1 MSLQVKIN
9 SKAVRLPEGFE
20 LAINLKN
27 NLLDGDREDATY
39 PMEVNLA
46 SNRQVFGFVDRTH
59 TDMTEKLQ
67 AGVSFGPYQLLNGQC
82 VLTDVGDGNVEF
94 YISTEKNSFWGKARD
109 WMLDESCRG
118 QFTYSPGNIANTLE
132 QFYKSLKERMDYVV
146 CPVRDSYIKN
156 SLDTEVDF
164 YNYLEPGEEY
174 FSLHYQVKPIYFT
187 PFLRVTVVVK
197 RVLES
202 MGYTIGVDEFSSDEN
217 LKDLLIICRR
227 NPIDMNRGSE
237 DADKY
242 RYGEHLPRISV
253 YDFLREIEN
262 KFGYN
267 FIVDETTKNVDIR
280 RLNLS
285 LEKEVKVLDGVAKH
299 FLSDEDRVTGII
311 YKDASSNDELV
322 KSLEYFL
329 SYVFGEE
336 EDAETVECISTIV
349 GVASDV
355 KTFVRPNVK
364 PDYKYE
370 YRFAAFQEEFGDGY
384 ERVEQV
390 SKELRFS
397 IYRGMI
403 KSVPV
408 DGSGRSYEFYYPV
421 ASPIAES
428 DGNGT
433 FSLLWNGVDDGLSE
447 YVKERALLL
456 IGAEQHHEF
465 YVCPDIKNLDN
476 LQDFFSCVL
485 VIRNRRYMCYE
496 QEIVLN
502 GNSIVSHLVRC
513 YPL

>member
-9 SKAVRLPEGFE
+9 SNAVRLPEDFE
-20 LAINLKN
+20 LAISLKN

-39 PMEVNLA
+39 PMEVNLV
-46 SNRQVFGFVDRTH
+46 SNRQVFGFVDRPH
-59 TDMTEKLQ
+59 TDMTEKLP
-67 AGVSFGPYQLLNGQC
+67 AGVSFGPYQLLNGLC
-82 VLTDVGDGNVEF
+82 VLTDVGDRNVEF
-94 YISTEKNSFWGKARD
+94 YISTAKNSFWGKARERR
-109 WMLDESCRG
+109 LDESCEG
-118 QFTYSPGNIANTLE
+118 QFTHSPGNQTYTLE
-132 QFYKSLKERMDYVV
+132 QFYKSLKEQMDYVV
-146 CPVRDSYIKN
+146 CPVRDSDIKN
-156 SLDTEVDF
+156 GGLDTEVNF
-164 YNYLEPGEEY
+164 YNYLEPGVEY
-174 FSLHYQVKPIYFT
+174 FTWNYRVKPIYFT

-197 RVLES
+197 KVLKS
-202 MGYTIGVDEFSSDEN
+202 MGYSIGVDEFSSDEN

-227 NPIDMNRGSE
+227 NPIDVNRGSN

-262 KFGYN
+262 KFGHN

-299 FLSDEDRVTGII
+299 FLADEDRVTGII
-311 YKDASSNDELV
+311 YKDASSNDEFV
-322 KSLEYFL
+322 KLLEYFL
-329 SYVFGEE
+329 SHVFGKE

-355 KTFVRPNVK
+355 KTFERPNIK

-370 YRFAAFQEEFGDGY
+370 YRFAAFQEEFADGN
-384 ERVEQV
+384 ECVEQI

-421 ASPIAES
+421 ASPIDE
-428 DGNGT
+428 NGA
-433 FSLLWNGVDDGLSE
+433 FSLLWNGVDNGLDM
-447 YVKERALLL
+447 YVKDRALLL
-456 IGAEQHHEF
+456 IGAEQQHEF
-465 YVCPDIKNLDN
+465 YVSPDVKNLDN
-476 LQDFFSCVL
+476 LQDFFSRVL

-502 GNSIVSHLVRC
+502 KNSIVSHLVRC